1 MAWSNGADVVLVSRC
16 CGRAVTVLCPIDGVQ
31 ANIDKYAAAADAC
44 IYRYSV
50 HNPANVAGFEK
61 LIKQV
66 LAQPQKPVAVP
77 GKTKI

>member
-1 MAWSNGADVVLVSRC
+1 MP
-16 CGRAVTVLCPIDGVQ
+16 VLCPTAVAQ

-66 LAQPQKPVAVP
+66 LAQPQKPVAIP
-77 GKTKI
+77 GATKL